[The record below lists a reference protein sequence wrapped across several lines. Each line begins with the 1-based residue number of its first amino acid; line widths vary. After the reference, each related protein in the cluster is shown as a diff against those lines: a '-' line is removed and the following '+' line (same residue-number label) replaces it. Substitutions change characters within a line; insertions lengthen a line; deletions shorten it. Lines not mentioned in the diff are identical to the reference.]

1 MHREIYKLHND
12 TNEGRKMLNTDE
24 IRRALHDRQVSTVA
38 DHTGV
43 NRNTILNIK
52 KGAHTNPT
60 AKTIKLLSDYL
71 APVHPSAS
79 ATKP

>member
-1 MHREIYKLHND
+1 
-12 TNEGRKMLNTDE
+12 MLNTDE

-52 KGAHTNPT
+52 KGTHTNPT

-71 APVHPSAS
+71 APVHPSVGGNKAPIVQVVENKDGE
-79 ATKP
+79 AK